1 VARPTV
7 HTRTATHEDLP
18 TLLALWDEWRESEGR
33 TARAVNPSRTLDV
46 HDRLGS
52 LLADPECRVVLACAG
67 GVPAGMAIMRVAR
80 PDPLSES
87 ELVYMPHLVV
97 SRANRRQGV
106 GHALI
111 AAAADYA
118 ATLHLDNVAV
128 GVYPA
133 LRETNRFYARL
144 GFAPALV
151 HRVAP
156 VSVLRRRMAAGAVTP
171 VFADAMRRRTRLAG
185 SMPMPSVRRQ
195 AKERVES

>member
-1 VARPTV
+1 VGRPTV
-7 HTRTATHEDLP
+7 QTRAATPEDLP
-18 TLLALWDEWRESEGR
+18 TLLALWDELRQSEGR
-33 TARAVNPSRTLDV
+33 TARAVNPSKAIDL

-52 LLADPECRVVLACAG
+52 LLVDPECRVVLACAD

-80 PDPLSES
+80 PDPLSEND
-87 ELVYMPHLVV
+87 LVYMPHLVV

-156 VSVLRRRMAAGAVTP
+156 VSVLRRRLAGGAAQP
-171 VFADAMRRRTRLAG
+171 MLADAMRRRTRLAG
-185 SMPMPSVRRQ
+185 AVAVPSVRRQ